1 MPKACLKIGN
11 QRGLHAR
18 AAAKFVK
25 IASNYDIQ
33 VTVSKDGQ
41 TVSGVSIMGLL
52 TLAAMPGDKI
62 ELETTGAQAIEGLK
76 ALSKLIEKH
85 FEEL

>member
-1 MPKACLKIGN
+1 M
-11 QRGLHAR
+11 
-18 AAAKFVK
+18 
-25 IASNYDIQ
+25 Q

-52 TLAAMPGDKI
+52 MLAALPGDKI
-62 ELETTGAQAIEGLK
+62 ELQTTGAQAIEGLK
-76 ALSKLIEKH
+76 ALSDLIKNH